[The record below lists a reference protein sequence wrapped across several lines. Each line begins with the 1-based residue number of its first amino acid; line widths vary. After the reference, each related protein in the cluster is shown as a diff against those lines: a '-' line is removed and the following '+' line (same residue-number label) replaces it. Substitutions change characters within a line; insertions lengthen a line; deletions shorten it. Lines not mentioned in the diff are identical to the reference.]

1 MSVLIIGASLIGS
14 QVARVLVE
22 DNLRPVLFDLD
33 FQQSALNDILNLDQ
47 VDLVRG
53 SVLRRQDLT

>member
-22 DNLRPVLFDLD
+22 DTLRPVLFEVEC
-33 FQQSALNDILNLDQ
+33 QRAY
-47 VDLVRG
+47 
-53 SVLRRQDLT
+53 